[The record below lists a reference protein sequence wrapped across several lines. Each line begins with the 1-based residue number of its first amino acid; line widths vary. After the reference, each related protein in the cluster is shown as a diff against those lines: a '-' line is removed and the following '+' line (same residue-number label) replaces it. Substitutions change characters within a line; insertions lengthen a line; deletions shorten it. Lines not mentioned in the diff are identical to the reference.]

1 MAETSDPWLLV
12 LGEGTLA
19 DAVRALPEAHGRGA
33 RRSGA
38 PTLVVPVSDHWVADH
53 DKTRER
59 CRQRGLTML
68 PVRTELGRVVL
79 GPLERPGKPGCSRC
93 ADARRDRAR
102 EDDESAGLRAIRER
116 HGAELSATSSALLTT
131 LSGTMVASLVAQ
143 ETELRAAGRDT
154 STREA
159 LLLLDLRTLEVTR
172 HPFLPDPR
180 CVMCSRPR
188 RTAVPDP
195 VPTSRPKSAPDHY
208 RVGGQPDPDTLADV
222 YVDAEAG
229 LVRRVE
235 QDTSGGY
242 VLTRAPFGLRDNHRR
257 RRAEFGYGR
266 TRTRPEGRSTAICE
280 ALERYAGLQQG
291 EEPQL
296 VRAAYVDVADRTLD
310 LGLVGWH
317 PEESYADPDFP
328 YPRFDPKRQRDW
340 VRGYSLTGERP
351 VLVPE
356 RLAYYG
362 PHPRGSRRE
371 GILFETSNGSALGS
385 CPEEA
390 ALHGI
395 LEFVERDAFLVTWHA
410 GLRMPRVDPDS
421 ATDRAIPM
429 VVHELGRRTGY
440 HVTIL
445 DITMEQGIPCALAVA
460 VRDGD
465 DPDRPKAACAVGS
478 HLIAERAVRDA
489 LAELGATLDT
499 LPTAYANNRERV
511 EAMVEDPAH
520 VREMSDHS
528 LLYADERSFDR
539 FAFLTE
545 PTATLSM
552 NEAFGASRPVI
563 AHHDLRDDLSALLE
577 RFTETGLD
585 VVMVDQ
591 TTVELTRA
599 DLRCVKVFVPGML
612 PMTFG
617 HRNRRLSGV
626 PRLREVPA
634 LLGHTDRPLLDS
646 ELNPYPHPF
655 PFS

>member
-1 MAETSDPWLLV
+1 MAETPDPWLLV
-12 LGEGTLA
+12 LGEGMLA
-19 DAVRALPEAHGRGA
+19 AAIRALPSAHGREA
-33 RRSGA
+33 RHSGA
-38 PTLVVPVSDHWVADH
+38 PTLVAPVSDRWVADH

-59 CRQRGLTML
+59 CRQRGLAML

-102 EDDESAGLRAIRER
+102 EDDDSSGLRAIRER

-131 LSGTMVASLVAQ
+131 LSGTMVASLLAE
-143 ETELRAAGRDT
+143 ETELLAAGRDT
-154 STREA
+154 RTREA

-180 CVMCSRPR
+180 CVVCSRPR
-188 RTAVPDP
+188 RTVRPESVP
-195 VPTSRPKSAPDHY
+195 VSRPKPAPDNY
-208 RVGGQPDPDTLADV
+208 RVGGQPDLDTLTDV

-235 QDTSGGY
+235 QDTSSGY
-242 VLTRAPFGLRDNHRR
+242 VLTQAPFGLRDNHRR
-257 RRAEFGYGR
+257 RRVELGYGR
-266 TRTRPEGRSTAICE
+266 THTYPEGRGTAICE

-296 VRAAYVDVADRTLD
+296 VRAAYVDIADRALN

-317 PEESYADPDFP
+317 PEESYAEPEFP
-328 YPRFDPKRQRDW
+328 YPRFDPERQRDW
-340 VRGYSLTGERP
+340 VQGYSLTGERP

-362 PHPRGSRRE
+362 PHPRGLRRE
-371 GILFETSNGSALGS
+371 GILFETSNGSAVGS
-385 CPEEA
+385 CLEEA

-395 LEFVERDAFLVTWHA
+395 LEFAERDAFLITWHA

-421 ATDRAIPM
+421 AADRTIPM
-429 VVHELGRRTGY
+429 LVHELSRRTGY
-440 HVTIL
+440 RLTIL

-478 HLIAERAVRDA
+478 HLIAERAVLNA
-489 LAELGATLDT
+489 LAELGPTLDM
-499 LPTAYANNRERV
+499 LPSAYADNRDTV
-511 EAMVEDPAH
+511 EAMVEDPSY
-520 VREMSDHS
+520 VREMPDHS

-545 PTATLSM
+545 PTATLPIS
-552 NEAFGASRPVI
+552 EAFGASHPVI
-563 AHHDLRDDLSALLE
+563 AHDDLRDDLSALLE
-577 RFTETGLD
+577 RFTDTGLE
-585 VVMVDQ
+585 VVLVDQ
-591 TTVELTRA
+591 TTFELTRA
-599 DLRCVKVFVPGML
+599 GLRCVKMFIPGML
-612 PMTFG
+612 TMTFG

-646 ELNPYPHPF
+646 ELNLHPHPF
-655 PFS
+655 P